1 MNIISI
7 FLKVLESILFDA
19 ISEAQ
24 KEYRK
29 DHVLNKYSPDDW
41 RDDIFWR

>member
-1 MNIISI
+1 MSFISI
-7 FLKVLESILFDA
+7 FLKAVESILFDA

-24 KEYRK
+24 KEYRR
-29 DHVLNKYSPDDW
+29 DHCLNKYNDNDW

>member
-29 DHVLNKYSPDDW
+29 DHVLNKYSSDDW